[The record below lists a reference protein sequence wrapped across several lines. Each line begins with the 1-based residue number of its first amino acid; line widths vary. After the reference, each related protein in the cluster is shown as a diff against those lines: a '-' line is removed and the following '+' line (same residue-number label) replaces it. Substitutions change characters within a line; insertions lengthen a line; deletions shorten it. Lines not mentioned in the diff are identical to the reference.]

1 MKSLRVYCHTE
12 ESISRPIECC
22 EVSIQAST
30 ATLREIATFL
40 NDCADK
46 SDAEHKDKY
55 EHFLCVTNGWAGVRN
70 PPTSLCL
77 RHQRIK

>member
-46 SDAEHKDKY
+46 FDAEHKDKY
-55 EHFLCVTNGWAGVRN
+55 EHFHLRDEWQGWCEESTDIIVFAS
-70 PPTSLCL
+70 PTD
-77 RHQRIK
+77 